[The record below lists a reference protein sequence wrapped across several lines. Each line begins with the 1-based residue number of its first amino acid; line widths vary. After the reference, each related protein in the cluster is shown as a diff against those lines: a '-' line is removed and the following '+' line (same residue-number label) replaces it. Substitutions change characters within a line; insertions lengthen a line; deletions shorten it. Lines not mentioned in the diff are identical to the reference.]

1 MKPIIN
7 AVLAS
12 IAVFGLVSACA
23 DDSKPSTSG
32 AGGAT
37 LAPGETLPDGAT
49 LPNIASDFT
58 IPPGGTLPS
67 DFSIPTEAIDQ
78 LIAQFETAGIKVD
91 RACFENLLKN
101 DEFRELIASRATPSA
116 EVMQKFTACFQL

>member
-12 IAVFGLVSACA
+12 IAVVGLVSACS
-23 DDSKPSTSG
+23 DDSKTSTDG
-32 AGGAT
+32 PAGAT

-49 LPNIASDFT
+49 LPSNPSDFT

-67 DFSIPTEAIDQ
+67 DFTIPTEAVDQ

-91 RACFENLLKN
+91 RACFEDLLKDDDLRN
-101 DEFRELIASRATPSA
+101 LVASQATPSA
-116 EVMQKFTACFQL
+116 ELIQKFTACFQA